1 MSKVR
6 KAISL
11 DEIEEDVKTSW
22 KSIQNQY
29 VQKDVLVN
37 IYQFNDIGSGIGFE

>member
-22 KSIQNQY
+22 KSIQDQN
-29 VQKDVLVN
+29 VLWNVL
-37 IYQFNDIGSGIGFE
+37 I